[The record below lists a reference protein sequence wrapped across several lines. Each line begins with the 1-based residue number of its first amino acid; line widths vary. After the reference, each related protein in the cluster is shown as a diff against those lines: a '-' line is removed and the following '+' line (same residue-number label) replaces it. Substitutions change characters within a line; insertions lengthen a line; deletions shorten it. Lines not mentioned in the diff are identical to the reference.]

1 MADSSTDPETAR
13 GREGSAFLRV
23 FDALRVRPTRAD
35 TRLMGRME
43 RRAAR
48 RLPVG
53 NRGGAQRGDVAEP
66 PPVLDLE
73 LEEGADREALLRV
86 LTERCGDQPV
96 WRLPLGPSDAP
107 APGARSRAHEAHATT
122 EELYDLMSGLLA
134 EADAVRP
141 AKERGR
147 RPPPWPRFARLR
159 SLLWLR
165 VCRLGAIRSAVSG
178 EEVVQDEA
186 DLDANAKAQ
195 IYVVA
200 ELSRAKLEH
209 GRGSDRDADRA
220 ADDTGAVRR
229 YPHRL
234 RSGLRGLYD
243 RAFQRTAVF
252 VARLTGRVTFGKAD
266 THVLTPWGFLLN
278 LATLAAPVILG
289 GVVAGVFGLVLQGL
303 NNLVT
308 LGVGLLLAVVYACL
322 GLFLVLPWRS
332 YRWLNHHRYVV
343 DTQAA
348 SDDKESVPRN
358 HRARGVHVLNLLNRR
373 RLTGRLVRD
382 PGADGE
388 RGEPGGAGDGRPPER
403 PDTTPAHDGWWASLA
418 PRRRRHAVVAV
429 VPPQERPERGKD
441 DDAAER
447 PRGERP
453 PGVHRL
459 AVNAFL
465 DDLAHTHGGS
475 PGRRPFSPRRGRRQR
490 PVLLVDQDRL
500 DRVGRYLV
508 RLIEDER
515 LRRAFPDP
523 LLVVQVR
530 DRGTRPLVDDRVD
543 VARYPTL
550 PEAENGSRPEEA
562 VSRWLRERHAAGVL
576 GRSRLLTQ
584 RIPADS
590 SAWAGNP
597 DPPERARVLTAGAIT
612 GVAATA
618 TAAVTAVAV
627 LALWVVG
634 PVVAERFN
642 PCASGG
648 VWTPRGIER
657 HGKDCVGVTFG
668 DFVFHERLREVTER
682 IHEQNELIDED
693 DENHVTIAYV
703 AELSTT
709 GGSDLSLAGVQGELL
724 GLAHQQAEH
733 NASGDASLPRIKI
746 LIANTGEGWRYA
758 RETAETIVERA
769 QDEGLG
775 MDRPVAAVGFG
786 HSVQPNT
793 EAVRVL
799 SGARIPMVGTTA
811 TFDDVAMETSGKYS
825 QYFFPVAPS
834 NTRLADQAALWAYR
848 GVPWTGEGL
857 AEGQEPESLGPAR
870 TAVAIADNQ
879 EGESYGP
886 HLAVRFMNAFRA
898 LGGQPWTD
906 GGEAHPV
913 TLADGGADPFPGVLP
928 YQDGG
933 PTQADQLS
941 RVCAEDPPDVIYFA
955 GRSTDFMDFHNQIQ
969 EEGMCVEAGVDIL
982 GGDDIAKF
990 VTDHAETL
998 GHASGYPVFYTPL
1011 AASGAWSQYT
1021 RGSERAFYAEADA
1034 LIRELYNGQEEDE
1047 ETGEERERGTDAEA
1061 VAADGGMPSITHAAV
1076 AHDALKV
1083 VSRALRGISHPLPE
1097 SDGPREASAAPTE
1110 RPSPFLGTDTGYEQE
1125 QQALV
1130 ENIQGTHNLS
1140 AVSGYLGFG
1149 EPSEGNWY
1157 RDRMVQLVVVGPL
1170 GSDGERQHVIA
1181 ACGQVSTGTVD
1192 PGPACA

>member
-1 MADSSTDPETAR
+1 VADSRTDPEAAR
-13 GREGSAFLRV
+13 RSEDSAFLRV

-35 TRLMGRME
+35 ARLVGRME

-73 LEEGADREALLRV
+73 LEEGADRDALLRV

-96 WRLPLGPSDAP
+96 WRLPLRPSGAP
-107 APGARSRAHEAHATT
+107 EPAERPREHGTHATT

-141 AKERGR
+141 ARERGR

-165 VCRLGAIRSAVSG
+165 VCRLKAIRSAVSG

-186 DLDANAKAQ
+186 DLDASAKAQ

-209 GRGSDRDADRA
+209 GRGADRDAGREAGDG
-220 ADDTGAVRR
+220 GAVRR
-229 YPHRL
+229 YPRRL

-243 RAFQRTAVF
+243 RSLQRTAVF

-266 THVLTPWGFLLN
+266 ERVLTPWGFFLN
-278 LATLAAPVILG
+278 LATLAAPAILG
-289 GVVAGVFGLVLQGL
+289 GVVAGVFGLVLQGV

-308 LGVGLLLAVVYACL
+308 VGVGLLLAVVYACL

-348 SDDKESVPRN
+348 SEDKESVPRN

-373 RLTGRLVRD
+373 RLTGRLPRD
-382 PGADGE
+382 PGAEGAP
-388 RGEPGGAGDGRPPER
+388 GEPARDGRGPER
-403 PDTTPAHDGWWASLA
+403 PDTTPASDGWWTSRAA
-418 PRRRRHAVVAV
+418 RRRRHAAVTV
-429 VPPQERPERGKD
+429 VPPRERSGHEGD
-441 DDAAER
+441 DGAPGT

-453 PGVHRL
+453 PGIHRL

-475 PGRRPFSPRRGRRQR
+475 PGRRPLPPRRGRRQR
-490 PVLLVDQDRL
+490 PVLLVDQARL

-530 DRGTRPLVDDRVD
+530 DRGTRPLAEDRVD
-543 VARYPTL
+543 VSRYPTL

-562 VSRWLRERHAAGVL
+562 VARWLRERHAAGVL

-584 RIPADS
+584 RVPADS

-597 DPPERARVLTAGAIT
+597 DPPERTRVLTAGAIT
-612 GVAATA
+612 GVAATV
-618 TAAVTAVAV
+618 TAGATAVAV
-627 LALWVVG
+627 LALFVVG

-668 DFVFHERLREVTER
+668 DFVFHDRLQEVTER
-682 IHEQNELIDED
+682 IREQNELIDED

-703 AELSTT
+703 AELSVT
-709 GGSDLSLAGVQGELL
+709 GDSDLTLAGVQGELL

-733 NASGDASLPRIKI
+733 NASGDGSLPRIKI

-758 RETAETIVERA
+758 RETAEMIVERA

-834 NTRLADQAALWAYR
+834 NTRLAEQAALWAYR
-848 GVPWTGEGL
+848 GVRWTGEGL

-879 EGESYGP
+879 TGESYGP
-886 HLAVRFMNAFRA
+886 HLAVRFMSAFRA
-898 LGGQPWTD
+898 LGGQPWED
-906 GGEAHPV
+906 GGDPHPI
-913 TLADGGADPFPGVLP
+913 TLADGGTGAFPGVLP
-928 YQDGG
+928 YQEGG
-933 PTQADQLS
+933 PTQADHLA
-941 RVCAEDPPDVIYFA
+941 RVCDEDPPDVIYFA
-955 GRSTDFMDFHNQIQ
+955 GRSTDFLDFHNQVQ
-969 EEGMCVEAGVDIL
+969 EEGMCVEAGIDIL

-1021 RGSERAFYAEADA
+1021 QGRERAFYAEAA
-1034 LIRELYNGQEEDE
+1034 VLIRDLYGEQEEGGE
-1047 ETGEERERGTDAEA
+1047 AGEERERGTDAEA

-1083 VSRALRGISHPLPE
+1083 VSRALRGIPHPLPE
-1097 SDGPREASAAPTE
+1097 EPGPREATAAPTG

-1157 RDRMVQLVVVGPL
+1157 HDRMVQLVVVGPL
-1170 GSDGERQHVIA
+1170 GRDGERQHVIA
-1181 ACGQVSTGTVD
+1181 ACGQVSTSTVD
-1192 PGPACA
+1192 PGPGCA